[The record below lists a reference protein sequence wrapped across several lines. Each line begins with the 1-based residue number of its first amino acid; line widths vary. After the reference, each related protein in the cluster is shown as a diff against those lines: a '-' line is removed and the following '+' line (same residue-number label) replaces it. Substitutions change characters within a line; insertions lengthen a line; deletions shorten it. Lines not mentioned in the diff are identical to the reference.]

1 MCEASPP
8 ISTLPSQMEA
18 GKSLSHLIKEREAE
32 ERGKEG
38 KRGMESEIER
48 EREGW
53 RVKERGRVGAS
64 PIFLCVGSQKQGD
77 SSAVWQLHRDYSI
90 SEAQLLGA

>member
-38 KRGMESEIER
+38 KRGMESER
-48 EREGW
+48 ERQSGG
-53 RVKERGRVGAS
+53 VS
-64 PIFLCVGSQKQGD
+64 NLPLCGLSK
-77 SSAVWQLHRDYSI
+77 AR
-90 SEAQLLGA
+90 